1 MVRYRLGKVDSAIMS
16 KANQTTMYSE
26 IHEFPRIITDAIA
39 HAEQIDQVAAVLRQ
53 KDFSTVQVLGRGTSG
68 NASLFLKY
76 LIEVKLGILVA
87 DASPSTT
94 SIYNSPIAMRNNL
107 LIGMS
112 QSGKSTDLVEFAR
125 TAIASGAY
133 FVAMTNDA
141 TSPLAQLANHH
152 IELGVGPELAVAA
165 TKSYSSELLHAQML
179 VDAMLSHSAPAG
191 LSEEAQRII
200 VDADKRIA
208 EATELHHATDIVV
221 LGRGYSLANALE
233 LSLKIKETSLINVPA
248 NSTAEYLHG
257 PIAAL
262 KESSSVIFLAP
273 SGQEYEVIASTVE
286 RVRAITKNI
295 YWIGSSE
302 YCADGETYLGG
313 SSLDHE
319 SYSCLLDS
327 TVLQLLANQLAV
339 AKGLN
344 PDAPKGLNKVTL
356 TR

>member
-1 MVRYRLGKVDSAIMS
+1 
-16 KANQTTMYSE
+16 MYSE
-26 IHEFPRIITDAIA
+26 IYEFPRVIIDSLARVKAID
-39 HAEQIDQVAAVLRQ
+39 EIAAILRS
-53 KDFSTVQVLGRGTSG
+53 KDFATVQVLGRGTSG

-76 LIEVKLGILVA
+76 LIEVRLGILVA

-94 SIYNSPIAMRNNL
+94 SIYKSPIAMRNNL

-125 TAIASGAY
+125 TAIESGAY

-141 TSPLAQLANHH
+141 TSPLAQLAHHH
-152 IELGVGPELAVAA
+152 IDLGVGPELAVAA
-165 TKSYSSELLHAQML
+165 TKSYSSELLHAQLL
-179 VDAMLSHSAPAG
+179 VDAMLGETPATS
-191 LSEEAQRII
+191 LAEEAERVIEDSDLRIQ
-200 VDADKRIA
+200 K
-208 EATELHHATDIVV
+208 ATELHHADDIVV

-233 LSLKIKETSLINVPA
+233 LSLKIKETSLVNVPA

-273 SGQEYEVIASTVE
+273 SGQDYSVIAPTVD

-295 YWIGSSE
+295 FWIGSSE
-302 YCADGETYLGG
+302 YCADGETFLGG
-313 SSLDHE
+313 SSIAHE
-319 SYSCLLDS
+319 SYSCILDS

-356 TR
+356 TL

>member
-1 MVRYRLGKVDSAIMS
+1 MS
-16 KANQTTMYSE
+16 QANQTTMYSE

-39 HAEQIDQVAAVLRQ
+39 RVEEINQVASVLRQ

-94 SIYNSPIAMRNNL
+94 SIYKSPIAMRNNL

-133 FVAMTNDA
+133 FVAMTNDSS
-141 TSPLAQLANHH
+141 SPLAELAHHH
-152 IELGVGPELAVAA
+152 IDLGVGPELAVAA
-165 TKSYSSELLHAQML
+165 TKSYSSELLHAQLL
-179 VDAMLSHSAPAG
+179 VDAMLTQSAPVG
-191 LSEEAQRII
+191 LAQEAERII
-200 VDADKRIA
+200 ADADTRIA
-208 EATELHHATDIVV
+208 AATDLHHATDIVV

-262 KESSSVIFLAP
+262 KEGSSVIFLAP
-273 SGQEYEVIASTVE
+273 TGQDYEVIAPTVD
-286 RVRAITKNI
+286 RVRQITKKI

-302 YCADGETYLGG
+302 YCADGETFLGG
-313 SSLDHE
+313 SSIEHE

-327 TVLQLLANQLAV
+327 PVLQLLANQLAV
-339 AKGLN
+339 SKGLN

>member
-1 MVRYRLGKVDSAIMS
+1 MS
-16 KANQTTMYSE
+16 QANQTTMFSE

-39 HAEQIDQVAAVLRQ
+39 RAAEINQVASALRE

-94 SIYNSPIAMRNNL
+94 SIYKSPIAMRNNL

-125 TAIASGAY
+125 TAITSGAY
-133 FVAMTNDA
+133 FVAMTNDSA
-141 TSPLAQLANHH
+141 SPLAELAHHH

-179 VDAMLSHSAPAG
+179 VDAMLAQSGPTG
-191 LSEEAQRII
+191 LAQESDRII
-200 VDADKRIA
+200 ADADARIA
-208 EATELHHATDIVV
+208 AATDLHYATDIVV

-262 KESSSVIFLAP
+262 KEDSSVIFLAP
-273 SGQEYEVIASTVE
+273 TGQDYEVIAPTVD
-286 RVRAITKNI
+286 RVRAITKKI

-302 YCADGETYLGG
+302 FCADGETYLGG
-313 SSLDHE
+313 SSIDHE

-327 TVLQLLANQLAV
+327 SVLQLLANQLAV

>member
-1 MVRYRLGKVDSAIMS
+1 
-16 KANQTTMYSE
+16 MYSE
-26 IHEFPRIITDAIA
+26 IQEFPRIIAESLERLNAI
-39 HAEQIDQVAAVLRQ
+39 EQIASILKS
-53 KDFSTVQVLGRGTSG
+53 KDFATVQVLGRGTSG

-125 TAIASGAY
+125 TAIESGAY

-141 TSPLAQLANHH
+141 TSPLAQLAHHH
-152 IELGVGPELAVAA
+152 IDLGVGPELAVAA
-165 TKSYSSELLHAQML
+165 TKSYSSELLHAQLL
-179 VDAMLSHSAPAG
+179 VDAILEASAPKHLAQ
-191 LSEEAQRII
+191 EAQRIVI
-200 VDADKRIA
+200 DSDRRIQQATSLHLA
-208 EATELHHATDIVV
+208 EDIVV

-273 SGQEYEVIASTVE
+273 SGQDYSVIAATVD
-286 RVRAITKNI
+286 RVRAITKNVF
-295 YWIGSSE
+295 WIGSSE
-302 YCADGETYLGG
+302 FCLDGEIHLGG
-313 SSLDHE
+313 SSIDNE

-327 TVLQLLANQLAV
+327 IVLQLLANQLAV

-356 TR
+356 TL

>member
-1 MVRYRLGKVDSAIMS
+1 
-16 KANQTTMYSE
+16 MYGE
-26 IHEFPRIITDAIA
+26 VHEFPRIIIDSLARIKAVDEIAAI
-39 HAEQIDQVAAVLRQ
+39 LKS
-53 KDFSTVQVLGRGTSG
+53 KDFATVQVLGRGTSG

-76 LIEVKLGILVA
+76 LIEVRLGILVA

-94 SIYNSPIAMRNNL
+94 SIYKSPIAMRNNL

-112 QSGKSTDLVEFAR
+112 QSGKSTDLVQFAR
-125 TAIASGAY
+125 TAIESGAY

-141 TSPLAQLANHH
+141 TSPLAQLAHHH
-152 IELGVGPELAVAA
+152 IDLGVGPELAVAA
-165 TKSYSSELLHAQML
+165 TKSYSSELLHGQLL
-179 VDAMLSHSAPAG
+179 VDAMLDENPPAQIAV
-191 LSEEAQRII
+191 EAERVIKDADQRIQ
-200 VDADKRIA
+200 
-208 EATELHHATDIVV
+208 EATALHHADDIVV

-273 SGQEYEVIASTVE
+273 SGQDYSVIAPTVD
-286 RVRAITKNI
+286 RVRAITKKVF
-295 YWIGSSE
+295 WIGSSE
-302 YCADGETYLGG
+302 YCAEGETFLGG
-313 SSLDHE
+313 SAIADE
-319 SYSCLLDS
+319 SYSCILDS

-356 TR
+356 TL

>member
-1 MVRYRLGKVDSAIMS
+1 MS
-16 KANQTTMYSE
+16 LANETTMYRE
-26 IHEFPRIITDAIA
+26 IHEFPRIISDSLVRL
-39 HAEQIDQVAAVLRQ
+39 AEVGEVAEILKA
-53 KDFSTVQVLGRGTSG
+53 KDFATVQVLGRGTSG

-76 LIEVKLGILVA
+76 LIEVRLGILVA

-125 TAIASGAY
+125 TAIESGAY

-141 TSPLAQLANHH
+141 SSPLAQLAHHH
-152 IELGVGPELAVAA
+152 IDLGVGPELAVAA
-165 TKSYSSELLHAQML
+165 TKSYSSELLHGQLL
-179 VDAMLSHSAPAG
+179 VDAMLGEQAPAH
-191 LSEEAQRII
+191 LADEAQRII
-200 VDADKRIA
+200 SDAQGRI
-208 EATELHHATDIVV
+208 EKATSLHLATDIVV

-233 LSLKIKETSLINVPA
+233 LSLKIKETSLVNVPA

-273 SGQEYEVIASTVE
+273 SGQDYSVIEPTVE

-295 YWIGSSE
+295 YWIGSSA
-302 YCADGETYLGG
+302 YCAEGETYLGG
-313 SSLDHE
+313 SSINHE

-327 TVLQLLANQLAV
+327 AVLQLLSNQLAV

>member
-1 MVRYRLGKVDSAIMS
+1 MS
-16 KANQTTMYSE
+16 LANETTMYRE
-26 IHEFPRIITDAIA
+26 IHEFPRIISDSLVRL
-39 HAEQIDQVAAVLRQ
+39 AEVGEVADILKA
-53 KDFSTVQVLGRGTSG
+53 KDFATVQVLGRGTSG

-76 LIEVKLGILVA
+76 LIEVRLGILVA

-125 TAIASGAY
+125 TAIESGAY

-141 TSPLAQLANHH
+141 SSPLAQLAHHH
-152 IELGVGPELAVAA
+152 IDLGVGPELAVAA
-165 TKSYSSELLHAQML
+165 TKSYSSELLHGQLL
-179 VDAMLSHSAPAG
+179 VDAMLGEQAPAH
-191 LSEEAQRII
+191 LANEAQRII
-200 VDADKRIA
+200 SGRI
-208 EATELHHATDIVV
+208 EKATSLHLATDIVV

-233 LSLKIKETSLINVPA
+233 LSLKIKETSLVNVPA

-273 SGQEYEVIASTVE
+273 SGQDYSVIEPTVE

-295 YWIGSSE
+295 YWIGSSA
-302 YCADGETYLGG
+302 YCAEGETYLGG
-313 SSLDHE
+313 SSIDHE

-327 TVLQLLANQLAV
+327 AVLQLLANQLAV

>member
-1 MVRYRLGKVDSAIMS
+1 
-16 KANQTTMYSE
+16 MYGE
-26 IHEFPRIITDAIA
+26 IHEFPRIIIDSLARIKAVDEIAAI
-39 HAEQIDQVAAVLRQ
+39 LKS
-53 KDFSTVQVLGRGTSG
+53 KDFATVQVLGRGTSG

-76 LIEVKLGILVA
+76 LIEVRLGILVA

-94 SIYNSPIAMRNNL
+94 SIYKSPIAMRNNL

-112 QSGKSTDLVEFAR
+112 QSGKSTDLVQFAR
-125 TAIASGAY
+125 TAIESGAY

-141 TSPLAQLANHH
+141 SSPLAQLAHHH
-152 IELGVGPELAVAA
+152 IDLGVGPELAVAA
-165 TKSYSSELLHAQML
+165 TKSYSSELLHGQLL
-179 VDAMLSHSAPAG
+179 VDAMLDENPPAQIAV
-191 LSEEAQRII
+191 EAERVIKDADQRIQ
-200 VDADKRIA
+200 
-208 EATELHHATDIVV
+208 EATALHHADDIVV

-273 SGQEYEVIASTVE
+273 SGQDYSVIAPTVD
-286 RVRAITKNI
+286 RVRAITKKVF
-295 YWIGSSE
+295 WIGSSE
-302 YCADGETYLGG
+302 YCAEGETFLGG
-313 SSLDHE
+313 SAMADE
-319 SYSCLLDS
+319 SYSCIIDS

-356 TR
+356 TL

>member
-1 MVRYRLGKVDSAIMS
+1 
-16 KANQTTMYSE
+16 MYSE
-26 IHEFPRIITDAIA
+26 IHEFPRVIIDSLARLKAVEEIA
-39 HAEQIDQVAAVLRQ
+39 EILKS
-53 KDFSTVQVLGRGTSG
+53 KDFATVQVLGRGTSG

-76 LIEVKLGILVA
+76 LIEVRLGILVA

-141 TSPLAQLANHH
+141 TSPLAQLAHHH
-152 IELGVGPELAVAA
+152 IDLGVGPELAVAA
-165 TKSYSSELLHAQML
+165 TKSYSSELLHAQLL
-179 VDAMLSHSAPAG
+179 VAAMLNQTSPAN
-191 LSEEAQRII
+191 LAQESERVIQ
-200 VDADKRIA
+200 DADLRIQK
-208 EATELHHATDIVV
+208 ATALAHAQDIVV

-273 SGQEYEVIASTVE
+273 SGQDYSVIAPTVD
-286 RVRAITKNI
+286 RVRAITKNVF
-295 YWIGSSE
+295 WIGSSE
-302 YCADGETYLGG
+302 YCAERETFLGG
-313 SSLDHE
+313 SEIANE
-319 SYSCLLDS
+319 SYSCILDS

>member
-1 MVRYRLGKVDSAIMS
+1 MS
-16 KANQTTMYSE
+16 QANQTTMYSE
-26 IHEFPRIITDAIA
+26 IYEFPRIITDAIA
-39 HAEQIDQVAAVLRQ
+39 RSADINQVASVLRQ

-94 SIYNSPIAMRNNL
+94 SIYKSPIAMRNNL

-133 FVAMTNDA
+133 FVAMTNDSS
-141 TSPLAQLANHH
+141 SPLAELAHHH
-152 IELGVGPELAVAA
+152 IDLGVGPELAVAA
-165 TKSYSSELLHAQML
+165 TKSYSSELLHAQLL
-179 VDAMLSHSAPAG
+179 VDAMLTQSAPVG
-191 LSEEAQRII
+191 LAQEAERII
-200 VDADKRIA
+200 ADADTRIA
-208 EATELHHATDIVV
+208 AATDLHHATDIVV

-262 KESSSVIFLAP
+262 KEGSSVIFLAP
-273 SGQEYEVIASTVE
+273 TGQDYEVVAPTVD
-286 RVRAITKNI
+286 RVRQITKKI

-302 YCADGETYLGG
+302 YCADGETFLGG
-313 SSLDHE
+313 SSIEHE

-327 TVLQLLANQLAV
+327 PVLQLLANQLAV
-339 AKGLN
+339 SKGLN

>member
-1 MVRYRLGKVDSAIMS
+1 MS
-16 KANQTTMYSE
+16 LSIKTTMYGE
-26 IHEFPRIITDAIA
+26 IHEFPRII
-39 HAEQIDQVAAVLRQ
+39 IDSLARIKAVDEIAAVLKS
-53 KDFSTVQVLGRGTSG
+53 KDFATVQVLGRGTSG

-76 LIEVKLGILVA
+76 LIEVRLGILVA

-94 SIYNSPIAMRNNL
+94 SIYKSPIAMRNNL

-112 QSGKSTDLVEFAR
+112 QSGKSTDLVQFAR
-125 TAIASGAY
+125 TAIESGAY

-141 TSPLAQLANHH
+141 SSPLAQLAHQH
-152 IELGVGPELAVAA
+152 IDLGVGPELAVAA
-165 TKSYSSELLHAQML
+165 TKSYSSELLHAQLL
-179 VDAMLSHSAPAG
+179 VDAMLEENPPAQIA
-191 LSEEAQRII
+191 EEAERVIKDADQRIQQ
-200 VDADKRIA
+200 
-208 EATELHHATDIVV
+208 ATSLHHAHDIVV

-273 SGQEYEVIASTVE
+273 SGQDYSVIAPTVD
-286 RVRAITKNI
+286 RVRAITKNVF
-295 YWIGSSE
+295 WIGSSE
-302 YCADGETYLGG
+302 YCAEGETFLGG
-313 SSLDHE
+313 SAIADE
-319 SYSCLLDS
+319 SYSCILDS

-356 TR
+356 TL

>member
-1 MVRYRLGKVDSAIMS
+1 
-16 KANQTTMYSE
+16 MYGE
-26 IHEFPRIITDAIA
+26 IHEFPRVIIDSLARVNAID
-39 HAEQIDQVAAVLRQ
+39 EIAAILRS
-53 KDFSTVQVLGRGTSG
+53 KDFATVQVLGRGTSG

-76 LIEVKLGILVA
+76 LIEVRLGILVA

-94 SIYNSPIAMRNNL
+94 SIYKSPIAMRNNL

-125 TAIASGAY
+125 TAIESGAY
-133 FVAMTNDA
+133 FVAITNDA
-141 TSPLAQLANHH
+141 SSPLAQLAHHH
-152 IELGVGPELAVAA
+152 IDLGVGPELAVAA
-165 TKSYSSELLHAQML
+165 TKSYSSELLHAQLL
-179 VDAMLSHSAPAG
+179 VDAMLDETPPAQ
-191 LSEEAQRII
+191 LAQEAERVIR
-200 VDADKRIA
+200 DADLRIQK
-208 EATELHHATDIVV
+208 ATSLHRADDIVV

-262 KESSSVIFLAP
+262 KDSSSVIFLAP
-273 SGQEYEVIASTVE
+273 SGQDYSVIAPTVD

-295 YWIGSSE
+295 FWIGSSE
-302 YCADGETYLGG
+302 YLAERETYLGG
-313 SSLDHE
+313 SSIENE
-319 SYSCLLDS
+319 SYSCILDS

-344 PDAPKGLNKVTL
+344 PDAPKGLNKITL
-356 TR
+356 TL

>member
-1 MVRYRLGKVDSAIMS
+1 
-16 KANQTTMYSE
+16 MYGE
-26 IHEFPRIITDAIA
+26 IHEFPRVIIDSMARMKAID
-39 HAEQIDQVAAVLRQ
+39 EIAAILRS
-53 KDFSTVQVLGRGTSG
+53 KDFATVQVLGRGTSG

-94 SIYNSPIAMRNNL
+94 SIYKSPIAMRNNL

-125 TAIASGAY
+125 TAIESGAY

-141 TSPLAQLANHH
+141 TSPLAQLAHHH
-152 IELGVGPELAVAA
+152 IDLGVGPELAVAA
-165 TKSYSSELLHAQML
+165 TKSYSSELLHAQLL
-179 VDAMLSHSAPAG
+179 VDAMLGETPVAA
-191 LSEEAQRII
+191 LAEEAARVIEDSDLRIQ
-200 VDADKRIA
+200 K
-208 EATELHHATDIVV
+208 ATALHHADDIVV

-262 KESSSVIFLAP
+262 RESSSVIFLAP
-273 SGQEYEVIASTVE
+273 TGQDYSVIAPTVD
-286 RVRAITKNI
+286 RVRAITKNVF
-295 YWIGSSE
+295 WIGSAE
-302 YCADGETYLGG
+302 YCADGETFLGG
-313 SSLDHE
+313 SSIANE
-319 SYSCLLDS
+319 SYSCILDS

-356 TR
+356 TL

>member
-1 MVRYRLGKVDSAIMS
+1 
-16 KANQTTMYSE
+16 MYGE
-26 IHEFPRIITDAIA
+26 IHEFPRVITDSMARMKAID
-39 HAEQIDQVAAVLRQ
+39 EIAAILRS
-53 KDFSTVQVLGRGTSG
+53 KDFATVQVLGRGTSG

-94 SIYNSPIAMRNNL
+94 SIYKSPIAMRNNL

-125 TAIASGAY
+125 TAIESGAY

-141 TSPLAQLANHH
+141 TSPLAQLAHHH
-152 IELGVGPELAVAA
+152 IDLGVGPELAVAA
-165 TKSYSSELLHAQML
+165 TKSYSSELLHAQLL
-179 VDAMLSHSAPAG
+179 VDAMLGETPVAA
-191 LSEEAQRII
+191 LTEEAARVIEDSDLRIQ
-200 VDADKRIA
+200 K
-208 EATELHHATDIVV
+208 ATALHHAEDIVV

-273 SGQEYEVIASTVE
+273 TGQDYSVIAPTVD
-286 RVRAITKNI
+286 RVRAITKNVF
-295 YWIGSSE
+295 WIGSAE
-302 YCADGETYLGG
+302 YCADGEIFLGG
-313 SSLDHE
+313 SSISNE
-319 SYSCLLDS
+319 SYSCILDS

-356 TR
+356 TL

>member
-1 MVRYRLGKVDSAIMS
+1 MS
-16 KANQTTMYSE
+16 LSIKTTMYSE
-26 IHEFPRIITDAIA
+26 IYEFPRVITDSLARLNAVDEIAAI
-39 HAEQIDQVAAVLRQ
+39 LKS
-53 KDFSTVQVLGRGTSG
+53 KDFATVQVLGRGTSG

-76 LIEVKLGILVA
+76 LIEVRLGILVA

-94 SIYNSPIAMRNNL
+94 SIYKSPIAMRNNL

-125 TAIASGAY
+125 TAIESGAY
-133 FVAMTNDA
+133 FVAMTNDVS
-141 TSPLAQLANHH
+141 SPLAQLAHHH
-152 IELGVGPELAVAA
+152 IDLGVGPELAVAA
-165 TKSYSSELLHAQML
+165 TKSYSSELLHGQLL
-179 VDAMLSHSAPAG
+179 VDAMLDQTPPAQ
-191 LSEEAQRII
+191 LAQEAERVIK
-200 VDADKRIA
+200 DADLRIQK
-208 EATELHHATDIVV
+208 ATSLHHADDIVV

-262 KESSSVIFLAP
+262 KESSSVVFLAP
-273 SGQEYEVIASTVE
+273 SGQDYSVIAPTVD
-286 RVRAITKNI
+286 RARAITKNI
-295 YWIGSSE
+295 FWIGSSE
-302 YCADGETYLGG
+302 YCAEGETFLGG
-313 SSLDHE
+313 SAIADE
-319 SYSCLLDS
+319 SYSCILDS

-356 TR
+356 TL

>member
-1 MVRYRLGKVDSAIMS
+1 
-16 KANQTTMYSE
+16 MYGE
-26 IHEFPRIITDAIA
+26 IHEFPRIIVDSLARVNAID
-39 HAEQIDQVAAVLRQ
+39 EVAAILRS
-53 KDFSTVQVLGRGTSG
+53 KNFATVQVLGRGTSG

-76 LIEVKLGILVA
+76 LIEVRLGILVA

-94 SIYNSPIAMRNNL
+94 SIYKSPIAMRNNL

-125 TAIASGAY
+125 TAIESGAY
-133 FVAMTNDA
+133 FVAMTNDSA
-141 TSPLAQLANHH
+141 SPLAQLAHHH
-152 IELGVGPELAVAA
+152 IDLGVGPELAVAA
-165 TKSYSSELLHAQML
+165 TKSYSSELLHAQLL
-179 VDAMLSHSAPAG
+179 VDAMLDETPPAQ
-191 LSEEAQRII
+191 LAEEAARVIKDSDLRIQK
-200 VDADKRIA
+200 ASA
-208 EATELHHATDIVV
+208 LHHADDIVV

-262 KESSSVIFLAP
+262 KESSSVVFLAP
-273 SGQEYEVIASTVE
+273 SGQDYSVIAPTVD

-295 YWIGSSE
+295 FWIGSSE
-302 YCADGETYLGG
+302 YCAEGETFLGG
-313 SSLDHE
+313 SSIENE
-319 SYSCLLDS
+319 SYSCIIDS

-356 TR
+356 TL

>member
-1 MVRYRLGKVDSAIMS
+1 
-16 KANQTTMYSE
+16 MYSE
-26 IHEFPRIITDAIA
+26 IYEFPRVIIDSLARVKAIDD
-39 HAEQIDQVAAVLRQ
+39 IAAILRS
-53 KDFSTVQVLGRGTSG
+53 KDFATVQVLGRGTSG

-76 LIEVKLGILVA
+76 LIEVRLGILVA

-94 SIYNSPIAMRNNL
+94 SIYKSPIAMRNNL

-125 TAIASGAY
+125 TAIESGAY

-141 TSPLAQLANHH
+141 TSPLAELAHHH
-152 IELGVGPELAVAA
+152 IDLGVGPELAVAA
-165 TKSYSSELLHAQML
+165 TKSYSSELLHAQLL
-179 VDAMLSHSAPAG
+179 VDAMLDESSPAD
-191 LSEEAQRII
+191 LAEEADRVIKDSDLRIQKATALHN
-200 VDADKRIA
+200 AD
-208 EATELHHATDIVV
+208 DIVV

-262 KESSSVIFLAP
+262 KESSSVIFLTP
-273 SGQEYEVIASTVE
+273 SGQDYSVIAPTVD

-295 YWIGSSE
+295 FWIGSSD
-302 YCADGETYLGG
+302 YCADGETFLGG
-313 SSLDHE
+313 SSIAHE
-319 SYSCLLDS
+319 SYSCILDS
-327 TVLQLLANQLAV
+327 IVLQLLANQLAV

-344 PDAPKGLNKVTL
+344 PDSPKGLNKVTL
-356 TR
+356 TL

>member
-1 MVRYRLGKVDSAIMS
+1 
-16 KANQTTMYSE
+16 MYGE
-26 IHEFPRIITDAIA
+26 IHEFPRVIIDSMARMKAID
-39 HAEQIDQVAAVLRQ
+39 EIAAILRS
-53 KDFSTVQVLGRGTSG
+53 KDFATVQVLGRGTSG

-94 SIYNSPIAMRNNL
+94 SIYKSPIAMRNNL

-125 TAIASGAY
+125 TAIESGAY

-141 TSPLAQLANHH
+141 TSPLAQLAHHH
-152 IELGVGPELAVAA
+152 IDLGVGPELAVAA
-165 TKSYSSELLHAQML
+165 TKSYSSELLHAQLL
-179 VDAMLSHSAPAG
+179 VDAMLGETPAAA
-191 LSEEAQRII
+191 LAEEAARVIEVSDLRIQ
-200 VDADKRIA
+200 K
-208 EATELHHATDIVV
+208 ATALHHAEDIVV

-273 SGQEYEVIASTVE
+273 TGQDYSVIAPTVD
-286 RVRAITKNI
+286 RVRAITKNVF
-295 YWIGSSE
+295 WIGSSE
-302 YCADGETYLGG
+302 YCADGETFLGG
-313 SSLDHE
+313 SSITNE
-319 SYSCLLDS
+319 SYSCILDS

-356 TR
+356 TL

>member
-1 MVRYRLGKVDSAIMS
+1 MI

-26 IHEFPRIITDAIA
+26 IYEFPRIITEAIA
-39 HAEQIDQVAAVLRQ
+39 HSKQIDEVAAQLRK

-179 VDAMLSHSAPAG
+179 VDAMLSQSAPVG
-191 LSEEAQRII
+191 LSKKRSELLSMQISASQKQPNFITLQILSFLVVDIHWLTHLNYHSRLKRHLLSMYLRIQQPNTFM
-200 VDADKRIA
+200 VQ
-208 EATELHHATDIVV
+208 
-221 LGRGYSLANALE
+221 SL
-233 LSLKIKETSLINVPA
+233 P
-248 NSTAEYLHG
+248 
-257 PIAAL
+257 
-262 KESSSVIFLAP
+262 
-273 SGQEYEVIASTVE
+273 
-286 RVRAITKNI
+286 
-295 YWIGSSE
+295 
-302 YCADGETYLGG
+302 
-313 SSLDHE
+313 
-319 SYSCLLDS
+319 
-327 TVLQLLANQLAV
+327 
-339 AKGLN
+339 
-344 PDAPKGLNKVTL
+344 
-356 TR
+356 

>member
-1 MVRYRLGKVDSAIMS
+1 MS
-16 KANQTTMYSE
+16 QANQTTMYSE

-39 HAEQIDQVAAVLRQ
+39 READINQVASVLRE

-94 SIYNSPIAMRNNL
+94 SIYKSPIAMRNNL

-133 FVAMTNDA
+133 FVAMTNDS
-141 TSPLAQLANHH
+141 TSPLAQLAHHH
-152 IELGVGPELAVAA
+152 IDLGVGPELAVAA
-165 TKSYSSELLHAQML
+165 TKSYSSELLHAQLL
-179 VDAMLSHSAPAG
+179 VDAMLAQSAPAG
-191 LSEEAQRII
+191 LAQEAERII
-200 VDADKRIA
+200 TDADARITA
-208 EATELHHATDIVV
+208 ATDLHHATDIVV

-257 PIAAL
+257 PIASL
-262 KESSSVIFLAP
+262 KEGSSVIFLAP
-273 SGQEYEVIASTVE
+273 TGQDYEVIAPTVD
-286 RVRAITKNI
+286 RVRQITKKI

-302 YCADGETYLGG
+302 YCADGETFLGG
-313 SSLDHE
+313 SSIDHE

-327 TVLQLLANQLAV
+327 SSCNYLLIN
-339 AKGLN
+339 
-344 PDAPKGLNKVTL
+344 
-356 TR
+356 

>member
-1 MVRYRLGKVDSAIMS
+1 
-16 KANQTTMYSE
+16 MYSE
-26 IHEFPRIITDAIA
+26 IYEFPRVIIDSLARVKAID
-39 HAEQIDQVAAVLRQ
+39 EIAAILRS
-53 KDFSTVQVLGRGTSG
+53 KDFATVQVLGRGTSG

-76 LIEVKLGILVA
+76 LIEVRLGILVA

-94 SIYNSPIAMRNNL
+94 SIYKSPIAMRNNL

-125 TAIASGAY
+125 TAIESGAY

-141 TSPLAQLANHH
+141 TSPLAELAHHH
-152 IELGVGPELAVAA
+152 IDLGVGPELAVAA
-165 TKSYSSELLHAQML
+165 TKSYSSELLHAQLL
-179 VDAMLSHSAPAG
+179 VDAMLGETPATS
-191 LSEEAQRII
+191 LAEEAERVIEDSDLRIQ
-200 VDADKRIA
+200 K
-208 EATELHHATDIVV
+208 ATELHHADDIVV

-233 LSLKIKETSLINVPA
+233 LSLKIKETSLVNVPA

-273 SGQEYEVIASTVE
+273 TGQDYSVIAPTVD
-286 RVRAITKNI
+286 RVRAITKNVF
-295 YWIGSSE
+295 WIGSSE
-302 YCADGETYLGG
+302 YCADGETFLGG
-313 SSLDHE
+313 SSISNE
-319 SYSCLLDS
+319 SYSCILDS

-356 TR
+356 TL

>member
-1 MVRYRLGKVDSAIMS
+1 MS
-16 KANQTTMYSE
+16 TLANRASETTMYRE
-26 IHEFPRIITDAIA
+26 IHEFPRIIDSALSNLSQIQEIA
-39 HAEQIDQVAAVLRQ
+39 EILKE

-76 LIEVKLGILVA
+76 LIEVKLGVLVA

-125 TAIASGAY
+125 TAIQSGA
-133 FVAMTNDA
+133 FFIAMTNDA
-141 TSPLAQLANHH
+141 QSPLAQLADHH
-152 IELGVGPELAVAA
+152 IDLGVGPELAVAA
-165 TKSYSSELLHAQML
+165 TKSYSSELLHAQLL
-179 VDAMLSHSAPAG
+179 VDAMSGEITPDGLAKESARVIDDALG
-191 LSEEAQRII
+191 RII
-200 VDADKRIA
+200 A
-208 EATELHHATDIVV
+208 ATDLHVATDIVV

-233 LSLKIKETSLINVPA
+233 LSLKIKETSLVNVPA

-262 KESSSVIFLAP
+262 KEGSSVIFLSP
-273 SGQEYEVIASTVE
+273 TGQDYEVIAPTVE
-286 RVRAITKNI
+286 RVRGITSKI

-302 YCADGETYLGG
+302 HCAPGEIFLGG
-313 SSLDHE
+313 SSINHE
-319 SYSCLLDS
+319 SYSAVLDS
-327 TVLQLLANQLAV
+327 TVLQLVANHCAV
-339 AKGLN
+339 ARGLN
-344 PDAPKGLNKVTL
+344 PDAPQGLNKVTL

>member
-1 MVRYRLGKVDSAIMS
+1 MS
-16 KANQTTMYSE
+16 QANQTTMYSE

-39 HAEQIDQVAAVLRQ
+39 RVEEINQVASVLRQ

-94 SIYNSPIAMRNNL
+94 SIYKSPIAMRNNL

-133 FVAMTNDA
+133 FVAMTNDSS
-141 TSPLAQLANHH
+141 SPLAELAHHH
-152 IELGVGPELAVAA
+152 IDLGVGPELAVAA
-165 TKSYSSELLHAQML
+165 TKSYSSELLHAQLL
-179 VDAMLSHSAPAG
+179 VDAMLTQSAPVG
-191 LSEEAQRII
+191 LAQEAERII
-200 VDADKRIA
+200 ADADTRIA
-208 EATELHHATDIVV
+208 AATDLHHATDIVV

-262 KESSSVIFLAP
+262 KEDSSVIFLAP
-273 SGQEYEVIASTVE
+273 TGQDYEVIAPTVD
-286 RVRAITKNI
+286 RVRAITKKI

-302 YCADGETYLGG
+302 YCANGENYLGG
-313 SSLDHE
+313 SSIEHE
-319 SYSCLLDS
+319 SYTCLLDS
-327 TVLQLLANQLAV
+327 PVLQLLANQLAV
-339 AKGLN
+339 SKGLN

>member
-1 MVRYRLGKVDSAIMS
+1 
-16 KANQTTMYSE
+16 MYGE
-26 IHEFPRIITDAIA
+26 IHEFPRVIIDSMARMKAID
-39 HAEQIDQVAAVLRQ
+39 EIAAILRS
-53 KDFSTVQVLGRGTSG
+53 KDFATVQVLGRGTSG

-94 SIYNSPIAMRNNL
+94 SIYKSPIAMRNNL

-125 TAIASGAY
+125 TAIESGAY

-141 TSPLAQLANHH
+141 TSPLAQLAHHH
-152 IELGVGPELAVAA
+152 IDLGVGPELAVAA
-165 TKSYSSELLHAQML
+165 TKSYSSELLHAQLL
-179 VDAMLSHSAPAG
+179 VDAMLGETPATS
-191 LSEEAQRII
+191 LAEEAERVIEDSDLRIQ
-200 VDADKRIA
+200 K
-208 EATELHHATDIVV
+208 ATALHHADDIVV

-273 SGQEYEVIASTVE
+273 TGQDYSVIAPTVD
-286 RVRAITKNI
+286 RVRAITKNVF
-295 YWIGSSE
+295 WIGSSE
-302 YCADGETYLGG
+302 YRADGETFLGG
-313 SSLDHE
+313 SSIANE
-319 SYSCLLDS
+319 SYSCILDS

-356 TR
+356 TL

>member
-1 MVRYRLGKVDSAIMS
+1 MS
-16 KANQTTMYSE
+16 QANQTTMFSE

-39 HAEQIDQVAAVLRQ
+39 RAAEINQVASVLRE

-94 SIYNSPIAMRNNL
+94 SIYKSPIAMRNNL

-133 FVAMTNDA
+133 FVAMTNDSA
-141 TSPLAQLANHH
+141 SPLAELAHHH

-179 VDAMLSHSAPAG
+179 VDAMLVQSGPTGLAPE
-191 LSEEAQRII
+191 SDRII
-200 VDADKRIA
+200 ADADARIA
-208 EATELHHATDIVV
+208 AATDLHHATDIVV

-262 KESSSVIFLAP
+262 KEDSSVIFLAP
-273 SGQEYEVIASTVE
+273 TGQDYEVIAPTVD
-286 RVRAITKNI
+286 RVRAITKKI

-302 YCADGETYLGG
+302 FCADGETYLGG
-313 SSLDHE
+313 SSIDHE

-327 TVLQLLANQLAV
+327 SVLQLLANQLAV
-339 AKGLN
+339 AKGFN

>member
-1 MVRYRLGKVDSAIMS
+1 
-16 KANQTTMYSE
+16 MYGE
-26 IHEFPRIITDAIA
+26 IHEFPRIIIDSLARIKAVDEIAAI
-39 HAEQIDQVAAVLRQ
+39 LKS
-53 KDFSTVQVLGRGTSG
+53 KDFATVQVLGRGTSG

-76 LIEVKLGILVA
+76 LIEVRLGILVA

-94 SIYNSPIAMRNNL
+94 SIYKSPIAMRNNL

-112 QSGKSTDLVEFAR
+112 QSGKSTDLVQFAR
-125 TAIASGAY
+125 TAIESGAY

-141 TSPLAQLANHH
+141 TSPLAQLAHHH
-152 IELGVGPELAVAA
+152 IDLGVGPELAVAA
-165 TKSYSSELLHAQML
+165 TKSYSSELLHAQLL
-179 VDAMLSHSAPAG
+179 VDAMLDENPPAQI
-191 LSEEAQRII
+191 SEEAERVIKDADQRIQ
-200 VDADKRIA
+200 
-208 EATELHHATDIVV
+208 EATALHHADDIVV

-273 SGQEYEVIASTVE
+273 SGQDYSVIAPTVD
-286 RVRAITKNI
+286 RVRAITKKVF
-295 YWIGSSE
+295 WIGSSE
-302 YCADGETYLGG
+302 YCAEGETFLGG
-313 SSLDHE
+313 SAIADE
-319 SYSCLLDS
+319 SYSCIIDS

-356 TR
+356 TL

>member
-1 MVRYRLGKVDSAIMS
+1 
-16 KANQTTMYSE
+16 MYGE
-26 IHEFPRIITDAIA
+26 IHEFPRVIGDTLARIKAIDEV
-39 HAEQIDQVAAVLRQ
+39 AEILNS
-53 KDFSTVQVLGRGTSG
+53 KDFATVQVLGRGTSG

-76 LIEVKLGILVA
+76 LIEVRLGILVA

-94 SIYNSPIAMRNNL
+94 SIYKSPIAMRNNL

-125 TAIASGAY
+125 TAIESGAY

-141 TSPLAQLANHH
+141 SSPLAQLAHHH
-152 IELGVGPELAVAA
+152 IDLGVGPELAVAA
-165 TKSYSSELLHAQML
+165 TKSFSSELLHAQLL
-179 VDAMLSHSAPAG
+179 VDAMLNETAPEK
-191 LSEEAQRII
+191 LVEEAERVIKDSDLRIQ
-200 VDADKRIA
+200 K
-208 EATELHHATDIVV
+208 ATSLHHVEDIVV

-273 SGQEYEVIASTVE
+273 SGQDYSVIEPTVD

-295 YWIGSSE
+295 FWIGSSE
-302 YCADGETYLGG
+302 YCAEGETFLGG
-313 SSLDHE
+313 SEIANE
-319 SYSCLLDS
+319 SYSCILDS
-327 TVLQLLANQLAV
+327 AVLQLLANQLAV

-356 TR
+356 TL

>member
-1 MVRYRLGKVDSAIMS
+1 
-16 KANQTTMYSE
+16 
-26 IHEFPRIITDAIA
+26 
-39 HAEQIDQVAAVLRQ
+39 
-53 KDFSTVQVLGRGTSG
+53 
-68 NASLFLKY
+68 
-76 LIEVKLGILVA
+76 
-87 DASPSTT
+87 
-94 SIYNSPIAMRNNL
+94 MRNNL

-125 TAIASGAY
+125 TAMESGAY

-141 TSPLAQLANHH
+141 SSPLAQLAHHH

-165 TKSYSSELLHAQML
+165 TKSYSSELLHAQLL
-179 VDAMLSHSAPAG
+179 VDAMLAG
-191 LSEEAQRII
+191 NTPDQFSEEALRVINDSDIRIQ
-200 VDADKRIA
+200 
-208 EATELHHATDIVV
+208 EATSLHHAQDIVV

-262 KESSSVIFLAP
+262 KESSSVVFLAP
-273 SGQEYEVIASTVE
+273 SGQDYSVIEPTVD

-295 YWIGSSE
+295 YWIGSAQF
-302 YCADGETYLGG
+302 CAEGETYLGG
-313 SSLDHE
+313 SSIADE
-319 SYSCLLDS
+319 SYSCILDS

-356 TR
+356 TL

>member
-1 MVRYRLGKVDSAIMS
+1 MS
-16 KANQTTMYSE
+16 QANQTTMYSE

-39 HAEQIDQVAAVLRQ
+39 RAADINQVASVLRQ

-94 SIYNSPIAMRNNL
+94 SIYKSPIAMRNNL

-133 FVAMTNDA
+133 FVAMTNDS
-141 TSPLAQLANHH
+141 TSPLAQLAHHH
-152 IELGVGPELAVAA
+152 IDLGVGPELAVAA

-179 VDAMLSHSAPAG
+179 VDSMLTQSSPAG
-191 LSEEAQRII
+191 LAQEAERII
-200 VDADKRIA
+200 ADADARIA
-208 EATELHHATDIVV
+208 AATDLHHATDIVV

-262 KESSSVIFLAP
+262 KDGSSVIFLAP
-273 SGQEYEVIASTVE
+273 TGQDYEVIAPTVD
-286 RVRAITKNI
+286 RVRQITKKI

-302 YCADGETYLGG
+302 YCADGETFLGG
-313 SSLDHE
+313 SSIDHE
-319 SYSCLLDS
+319 SHSCLLDS
-327 TVLQLLANQLAV
+327 SVLQLLANQLAV

>member
-1 MVRYRLGKVDSAIMS
+1 MS
-16 KANQTTMYSE
+16 TSIKTTMYSE
-26 IHEFPRIITDAIA
+26 IQEFPRIIVESLARLEELDQIAAI
-39 HAEQIDQVAAVLRQ
+39 LKS
-53 KDFSTVQVLGRGTSG
+53 KDFATVQVLGRGTSG

-125 TAIASGAY
+125 TAIESGAY

-141 TSPLAQLANHH
+141 SSPLAQLAHHH
-152 IELGVGPELAVAA
+152 IELRVGPELAVAA
-165 TKSYSSELLHAQML
+165 TKSYSSELLHAQLL
-179 VDAMLSHSAPAG
+179 VDAMLAG
-191 LSEEAQRII
+191 NTPGQFAEEAIRVIKDSDIRIQ
-200 VDADKRIA
+200 
-208 EATELHHATDIVV
+208 EATSLHLAQDIVV

-262 KESSSVIFLAP
+262 KESSSVVFLAP
-273 SGQEYEVIASTVE
+273 SGQDYSVIEPTVD

-295 YWIGSSE
+295 YWIGSAQF
-302 YCADGETYLGG
+302 CAEGETYLGG
-313 SSLDHE
+313 SSIADE
-319 SYSCLLDS
+319 SYSCILDS

-356 TR
+356 TL

>member
-1 MVRYRLGKVDSAIMS
+1 
-16 KANQTTMYSE
+16 MYGE
-26 IHEFPRIITDAIA
+26 VHEFPRIIIDSLARIKAVDEIAAI
-39 HAEQIDQVAAVLRQ
+39 LKS
-53 KDFSTVQVLGRGTSG
+53 KDFATVQVLGRGTSG

-76 LIEVKLGILVA
+76 LIEVRLGILVA

-94 SIYNSPIAMRNNL
+94 SIYKSPIAMRNNL

-112 QSGKSTDLVEFAR
+112 QSGKSTDLVQFAR
-125 TAIASGAY
+125 TAIESGAY

-141 TSPLAQLANHH
+141 TSPLAQLAHHH
-152 IELGVGPELAVAA
+152 IDLGVGPELAVAA
-165 TKSYSSELLHAQML
+165 TKSYSSELLHGQLL
-179 VDAMLSHSAPAG
+179 VDAMLDENPPAQIAV
-191 LSEEAQRII
+191 EAERVIKDADQRIQ
-200 VDADKRIA
+200 
-208 EATELHHATDIVV
+208 EATALHHADDIVV

-273 SGQEYEVIASTVE
+273 SGQDYSVIAPTVD
-286 RVRAITKNI
+286 RVRAITKKVF
-295 YWIGSSE
+295 WIGSSE
-302 YCADGETYLGG
+302 YCAEGETFLGG
-313 SSLDHE
+313 SAIADE
-319 SYSCLLDS
+319 SYSCIIDS

-356 TR
+356 TL

>member
-1 MVRYRLGKVDSAIMS
+1 
-16 KANQTTMYSE
+16 MYGE
-26 IHEFPRIITDAIA
+26 IHEFPRVIIDSMARVKAID
-39 HAEQIDQVAAVLRQ
+39 EIAAILRS
-53 KDFSTVQVLGRGTSG
+53 KDFATVQVLGRGTSG

-94 SIYNSPIAMRNNL
+94 SIYKSPIAMRNNL

-125 TAIASGAY
+125 TAIESGAY

-141 TSPLAQLANHH
+141 TSPLAQLAHHH
-152 IELGVGPELAVAA
+152 IDLGVGPELAVAA
-165 TKSYSSELLHAQML
+165 TKSYSSELLHAQLL
-179 VDAMLSHSAPAG
+179 VDAMLGETPAAA
-191 LSEEAQRII
+191 LAEEAGRVIEDSDLRIQ
-200 VDADKRIA
+200 K
-208 EATELHHATDIVV
+208 ATALHHADDIVV

-273 SGQEYEVIASTVE
+273 TGQDYSVIAPTVD
-286 RVRAITKNI
+286 RVRAITKNVF
-295 YWIGSSE
+295 WIGSSE
-302 YCADGETYLGG
+302 YCADGETFLGG
-313 SSLDHE
+313 SSISNE
-319 SYSCLLDS
+319 SYSCILDS

-356 TR
+356 TL

>member
-1 MVRYRLGKVDSAIMS
+1 MS
-16 KANQTTMYSE
+16 LSIKTTMYGE
-26 IHEFPRIITDAIA
+26 IHEFPRIIIDSLARIKAVDEIAAI
-39 HAEQIDQVAAVLRQ
+39 LKS
-53 KDFSTVQVLGRGTSG
+53 KDFATVQVLGRGTSG

-76 LIEVKLGILVA
+76 LIEVRLGILVA

-94 SIYNSPIAMRNNL
+94 SIYKSPIAMRNNL

-112 QSGKSTDLVEFAR
+112 QSGKSTDLVQFAR
-125 TAIASGAY
+125 TAIESGAY

-141 TSPLAQLANHH
+141 SSPLAQLAHHH
-152 IELGVGPELAVAA
+152 IDLGVGPELAVAA
-165 TKSYSSELLHAQML
+165 TKSYSSELLHGQLL
-179 VDAMLSHSAPAG
+179 VDAMLDENPPAQIAA
-191 LSEEAQRII
+191 EAERVIKDADQRIQ
-200 VDADKRIA
+200 
-208 EATELHHATDIVV
+208 EATALHHADDIVV

-273 SGQEYEVIASTVE
+273 SGQDYSVIAPTVD
-286 RVRAITKNI
+286 RVRAITKNVF
-295 YWIGSSE
+295 WIGSPE
-302 YCADGETYLGG
+302 YCAEGETFLGG
-313 SSLDHE
+313 SAIADE
-319 SYSCLLDS
+319 SYSCILDS

-356 TR
+356 TL

>member
-1 MVRYRLGKVDSAIMS
+1 MS
-16 KANQTTMYSE
+16 QASQTTMYSE
-26 IHEFPRIITDAIA
+26 IHEFPRIITDAITRA
-39 HAEQIDQVAAVLRQ
+39 AEINRVASVLHQ

-94 SIYNSPIAMRNNL
+94 SIYKSPIAMRNNL

-133 FVAMTNDA
+133 FVAMTNDSS
-141 TSPLAQLANHH
+141 SPLAELAHHH
-152 IELGVGPELAVAA
+152 IDLGVGPELAVAA
-165 TKSYSSELLHAQML
+165 TKSYSSELLHAQLL
-179 VDAMLSHSAPAG
+179 VDAMLSQSAPDG
-191 LSEEAQRII
+191 LAEEAERII
-200 VDADKRIA
+200 ADADKRIA
-208 EATELHHATDIVV
+208 AATDLHNATDIVV

-262 KESSSVIFLAP
+262 KEDSSVIFLAP
-273 SGQEYEVIASTVE
+273 TGQDYGVIAPTVD
-286 RVRAITKNI
+286 RVRAITKKI

-302 YCADGETYLGG
+302 FCADGENYLGG
-313 SSLDHE
+313 SSIGHE

-327 TVLQLLANQLAV
+327 SVLQLLANQLAV

>member
-1 MVRYRLGKVDSAIMS
+1 
-16 KANQTTMYSE
+16 MYGE
-26 IHEFPRIITDAIA
+26 IHEFPRVIIDSMARVKAID
-39 HAEQIDQVAAVLRQ
+39 EIAAILRS
-53 KDFSTVQVLGRGTSG
+53 KDFATVQVLGRGTSG

-94 SIYNSPIAMRNNL
+94 SIYKSPIAMRNNL

-125 TAIASGAY
+125 TAIESGAY
-133 FVAMTNDA
+133 FVVMTNDA
-141 TSPLAQLANHH
+141 TSPLAQLAHHH
-152 IELGVGPELAVAA
+152 IDLGVGPELAVAA
-165 TKSYSSELLHAQML
+165 TKSYSSELLHAQLL
-179 VDAMLSHSAPAG
+179 VDAMLGETPVAA
-191 LSEEAQRII
+191 LAEEAARVIEDSDLRIQK
-200 VDADKRIA
+200 AA
-208 EATELHHATDIVV
+208 ALHHADDIVV

-273 SGQEYEVIASTVE
+273 SGQDYSVIAPTVD

-295 YWIGSSE
+295 FWIGSSE
-302 YCADGETYLGG
+302 YCAEGETFLGG
-313 SSLDHE
+313 STIENE
-319 SYSCLLDS
+319 SYSCILDS

-356 TR
+356 TL

>member
-1 MVRYRLGKVDSAIMS
+1 
-16 KANQTTMYSE
+16 MYGE
-26 IHEFPRIITDAIA
+26 IHEFPRII
-39 HAEQIDQVAAVLRQ
+39 IDSLARIKAVDEIAAVLKS
-53 KDFSTVQVLGRGTSG
+53 KDFATVQVLGRGTSG

-76 LIEVKLGILVA
+76 LIEVRLGILVA

-94 SIYNSPIAMRNNL
+94 SIYKSPIAMRNNL

-112 QSGKSTDLVEFAR
+112 QSGKSTDLVQFAR
-125 TAIASGAY
+125 TAIESGAY

-141 TSPLAQLANHH
+141 SSPLAQLAHQH
-152 IELGVGPELAVAA
+152 IDLGVGPELAVAA
-165 TKSYSSELLHAQML
+165 TKSYSSELLHAQLL
-179 VDAMLSHSAPAG
+179 VDAMLEENPPAQIA
-191 LSEEAQRII
+191 EEAERVIKDADQRIQ
-200 VDADKRIA
+200 
-208 EATELHHATDIVV
+208 EATALHHADDIVV

-273 SGQEYEVIASTVE
+273 SGQDYSVISPTVD
-286 RVRAITKNI
+286 RVRAITKNVF
-295 YWIGSSE
+295 WIGSSE
-302 YCADGETYLGG
+302 YCGEGETFLGG
-313 SSLDHE
+313 SAIADE
-319 SYSCLLDS
+319 SYSCILDS

-356 TR
+356 TL